1 MESPVRRSSLPVLFC
16 ILLAGTSLRAQQ
28 PTPTES
34 GATPAVASSYRAS
47 HAEAIAL
54 GRATVRQ
61 ALAGEIDSLVATADP
76 SATTGGLRE
85 RLSAGIAQ
93 ISMQLG
99 DEVRLLGER
108 VVLVDGRVEYQR
120 TADYAMVPVPL
131 VFRVILGEQGKWR
144 GFTANTVENTPDGEE
159 IKP

>member
-1 MESPVRRSSLPVLFC
+1 MSRSPLLPLLSVL
-16 ILLAGTSLRAQQ
+16 LLASTALQAQQ
-28 PTPTES
+28 TPPTES
-34 GATPAVASSYRAS
+34 GATPAVATGYRAS

-61 ALAGEIDSLVATADP
+61 ALAGEIDSLMAMADP
-76 SATTGGLRE
+76 SATTGDLRG

-99 DEVRLLGER
+99 DEVRVLGER
-108 VVLVDGRVEYQR
+108 VVVVDGRVEYQR
-120 TADYAMVPVPL
+120 TAEYAMVPVAL

-144 GFTANTVENTPDGEE
+144 GFTANTEDNTPGGEE